1 MPPFDCHRCEPLSTP
16 PTAPP
21 TYRLNHGKH
30 TLRPSAPA
38 VGDGL
43 RSTVGVLVGCA
54 TVTVTVAVTVA
65 VPVAV
70 PIAPCTVGVTV
81 GISGT

>member
-1 MPPFDCHRCEPLSTP
+1 MQINGNKKPP
-16 PTAPP
+16 A
-21 TYRLNHGKH
+21 YRLSHGKYAV
-30 TLRPSAPA
+30 RPSAPA

-54 TVTVTVAVTVA
+54 TVAVTVA

-70 PIAPCTVGVTV
+70 PIVPCTVGVTV